1 MKRRNPNT
9 FEDALMRI
17 AGELSAEGAGA
28 VIHKGKGRIYA
39 AADRDRDNFAPLN
52 IEQCLALDVAF
63 NNATGEG
70 LPLLEA
76 YERQAQALS
85 PHRPMDAAQRVTSAV
100 KEFSEAV
107 QAYGNENAAVDEVER
122 EITEAIRVL
131 ENMLMDRKAGLRLV
145 QGAAE

>member
-17 AGELSAEGAGA
+17 AGELTAEGAGA

-52 IEQCLALDVAF
+52 AEQCLALDVAF

-70 LPLLEA
+70 FPILNA

-85 PHRPMDAAQRVTSAV
+85 PHRPMDAAHRITNAV

-107 QAYGNENAAVDEVER
+107 QAYGDDDAAIDTVER

-131 ENMLMDRKAGLRLV
+131 ESMLMDRKAGLRV
-145 QGAAE
+145 VEAAE